1 MQEQAISIR
10 EYARRRKCSEAAVR
24 RAIADGR
31 ISSRAVIQ
39 NPNNG
44 RPMILPSLADASWRE
59 VIKGN
64 NPRLAESV
72 ATGGAPVNAPAGR
85 SLIDIKRMSAEIDLQ
100 LKALELKER
109 KGSLLDR
116 EQVYSALFSMGK
128 ELKQELENIPDRVID
143 TVIVASNRNE
153 AHSILAIAIGDV
165 LERMSEIIKRDI
177 SMKR

>member
-10 EYARRRKCSEAAVR
+10 EYARRRGCSDAAVR

-31 ISSRAVIQ
+31 ISPGAVIR
-39 NPNNG
+39 NRNNG
-44 RPMILPSLADASWRE
+44 RPMILPSVADASWRQ

-72 ATGGAPVNAPAGR
+72 AAAPPGR

-109 KGSLLDR
+109 KGSLVDK
-116 EQVYSALFSMGK
+116 EQVYSTLFEMGK
-128 ELKQELENIPDRVID
+128 EIKQEFETLPDRVID
-143 TVIVASNRNE
+143 NMLSAGNRNA
-153 AHSILAIAIGDV
+153 AHDILAGMISETLSRISSII
-165 LERMSEIIKRDI
+165 ERDLLQKR
-177 SMKR
+177 